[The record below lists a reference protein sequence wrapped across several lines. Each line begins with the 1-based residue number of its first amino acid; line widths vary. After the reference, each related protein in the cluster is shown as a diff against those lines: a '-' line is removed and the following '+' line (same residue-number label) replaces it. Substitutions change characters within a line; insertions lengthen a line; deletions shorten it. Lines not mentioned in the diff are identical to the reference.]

1 MSANL
6 GGEEEKDVSKHGGD
20 KKRSIRKR
28 LGLSSK
34 NKKESKSK
42 GSRSSSTK
50 RTPKSSSSSASTT
63 TNNTNNNTN
72 TNNHNNNNNNALNLT
87 TNNHNSGDTI
97 FLDLNESGGTTED
110 FEMSG
115 ISLASAASIATNPP
129 ESGSEKSSKRSGR
142 GERRGSR
149 IGRVVRSLSRSR
161 SSKRGKDSRRG
172 RDGSGSDTDN
182 SSEYSSSSVGRR
194 SRSTVVTVTSCRSDG
209 YYNQKAPGSTSKLPR
224 KAPTNLKLF
233 HELAVGLKDAFMA
246 VGQTPTKPQK
256 EEEVTDE
263 ATGETKTVAVMS
275 DEEFQGR
282 TILWD
287 FMGNID
293 FLLALVDEVA
303 VDTATRGA
311 LKDDTTFKGLRDVI
325 KKCNKVLEDMLGGGN
340 GGIRFFF
347 RLPQTTDARD
357 MDRIRNWNEKVERAV
372 GAVTES
378 NQSGGKNNNA
388 ASDSDSDL
396 SSMAGST
403 VSSSSKGSVFSRG
416 RQLLPVAGRV
426 RSRRATPT
434 PRLRKRAVS
443 KEEEQN
449 SSGNAAED
457 GFAAAS
463 PVTQGNLAALQR
475 SFQTSGSTP
484 MAIQNH
490 ADQNSYGTQQPQ
502 QQLVSQ
508 APVIQPKDELVD
520 VIRGLR
526 LEKIQHRESSTDS
539 DLTALKPDWRP
550 KADIPSAVPKLPT
563 EYIHR
568 HRLMKQV
575 VSCLLEQTGAGPRDT
590 DEEYPS
596 EQNAIVT
603 SITSRHGDKAGN
615 GKTILAV
622 AAIQTVEVRERF
634 TDGIAWIH
642 LGRGPLSERDIRRLY
657 EELYRQLVVK
667 APDDSFFGAD
677 YDYLMEDE
685 TDNGTKSGEV
695 PSRGSSFDGNE
706 GKTNSG
712 KDESRRQRLATLAE
726 TRQRFQGGDLEGI
739 KEDFARLLAKKKVLI
754 CLDDV
759 WRVEDAKWFIFDNQ
773 VLNRSNKTKKKRR
786 SSSNGDDDE
795 YLSRILMTTRTP
807 NLLGPGLVQEVFVR
821 ILSETEAVKLLL
833 STAGRRPYGGK
844 NSTVFHQAKL
854 IVKGCG
860 NSPLAV
866 RVSGSMLRHSNRS
879 WNINS
884 PCWSALIHQCRL
896 NLEEASQL
904 RSFVNAVNRVV
915 DLSFFTVADVHTRI
929 ALRRCFVAFAMAF
942 RDNDWMLSGRGVPHS
957 VVLRVFKTI
966 ISSDEASKDI
976 SPGSIV
982 TMLQNL
988 NLMDHARHGV
998 ASRAL
1003 SAAQKLSLARKQS
1016 RSSSDNDSDSDWDDE
1031 DEAQIHKAQQSWV
1044 MHESLKSVAE
1054 EMAKRSTPCLSPETD
1069 DFTSYSG
1076 KIEEER
1082 KICSASSTLWHTP
1095 LRFFEQQLS
1104 NGSTQLTGFQ
1114 ENETHKIVLTSLLE
1128 VGDGMTNTNSVLDTL
1143 REGQIDVAVI
1153 PGGDKMEEYI
1163 VTFFP
1168 GHLIRCEIFSTAAE
1182 VLSDPHFIGR
1192 RANALGIVEATSR
1205 QVADLQELRRL
1216 AGNATLTIPRKSTK
1230 EGSEGKVV
1238 PTKVDVNSIVRE
1250 GSRIIIDEISRVA
1263 TKNDN
1268 KPDSLGLAM
1277 CFAAIGEGLMKSRQP
1292 RDAMLRLEEA
1302 VGLYKEL
1309 LGTYNTRVADALQTA
1324 AKALVKLGESRIALL
1339 KFAEAARIYESCNAT
1354 LHYNSI
1360 ANAQSLA
1367 SLLVDLG
1374 DMEKAQSMFEE
1385 VISMRKIVYGEHSVP
1400 VAKTINAYAILLAKH
1415 GRMNVALQ
1423 NYESAKGTYLA
1434 VPAPLVRDPEFEI
1447 KCKYD
1452 VTLINLNIASIRSK
1466 KGDLREAITC
1476 YEEGVAGL
1484 RQYEN
1489 ALAELHKDPLRPPES
1504 GKNTAH
1510 KHLVAALGRIGSLKL
1525 KIGDNNG
1532 ALRAYT
1538 SLLEEVKDSSPSAS
1552 QTEKAKAHIKCATI
1566 YRQKDGTNS
1575 HELSVSHLKQALE
1588 MYKAIFGPD
1597 HKDTAAI
1604 SSSLRQWLAEDQ

>member
-1 MSANL
+1 MSI
-6 GGEEEKDVSKHGGD
+6 GSK
-20 KKRSIRKR
+20 
-28 LGLSSK
+28 
-34 NKKESKSK
+34 
-42 GSRSSSTK
+42 
-50 RTPKSSSSSASTT
+50 
-63 TNNTNNNTN
+63 
-72 TNNHNNNNNNALNLT
+72 
-87 TNNHNSGDTI
+87 
-97 FLDLNESGGTTED
+97 
-110 FEMSG
+110 
-115 ISLASAASIATNPP
+115 SLASAASIATSQP
-129 ESGSEKSSKRSGR
+129 EGASGSASVGAGGSVGEKSSKRSSR

-161 SSKRGKDSRRG
+161 SSRRG
-172 RDGSGSDTDN
+172 RRGGDESGSDTDN
-182 SSEYSSSSVGRR
+182 SSVHSSSSDGRR
-194 SRSTVVTVTSCRSDG
+194 GRSTVVTVTSCRSDG

-233 HELAVGLKDAFMA
+233 HELAVGLKDAFTA

-256 EEEVTDE
+256 EEEQIDVT
-263 ATGETKTVAVMS
+263 TGAMKMVAVMS
-275 DEEFQGR
+275 DEEFLGR

-325 KKCNKVLEDMLGGGN
+325 KKCNKVLEDMLV
-340 GGIRFFF
+340 RRERRYTLFF
-347 RLPQTTDARD
+347 RLPQPTVSRD

-378 NQSGGKNNNA
+378 SKNKKGGSGNH
-388 ASDSDSDL
+388 ASDSDGDM
-396 SSMAGST
+396 SSLAGSST
-403 VSSSSKGSVFSRG
+403 VSSSSKGSVFARG

-449 SSGNAAED
+449 GSGNAAED

-463 PVTQGNLAALQR
+463 PVTQGNLAAIQR

-484 MAIQNH
+484 MAIQNN
-490 ADQNSYGTQQPQ
+490 ADQISYGVQQPQ

-526 LEKIQHRESSTDS
+526 MEKIQHRESSTDS

-550 KADIPSAVPKLPT
+550 KAEIPSAVPKLPT

-590 DEEYPS
+590 DEESPA

-634 TDGIAWIH
+634 TDGIAWLH

-657 EELYRQLVVK
+657 EELYRQLV
-667 APDDSFFGAD
+667 
-677 YDYLMEDE
+677 
-685 TDNGTKSGEV
+685 NGDI

-706 GKTNSG
+706 GKTSNG
-712 KDESRRQRLATLAE
+712 KDESKRQRLATLAE
-726 TRQRFQGGDLEGI
+726 MRQRFQGGDLDGI
-739 KEDFARLLAKKKVLI
+739 KEDFARLLERKKVLI

-773 VLNRSNKTKKKRR
+773 ILNRSNKAKKKRR
-786 SSSNGDDDE
+786 NSTNVYGEDDE
-795 YLSRILMTTRTP
+795 YHSRLLMTTRTP

-866 RVSGSMLRHSNRS
+866 RVSGSMLRHNNRS

-884 PCWSALIHQCRL
+884 PSWLALIHQCRL

-915 DLSFFTVADVHTRI
+915 DLSFFTVADVRTRI
-929 ALRRCFVAFAMAF
+929 VLRRCFVAFAMAF

-966 ISSDEASKDI
+966 ILSDESTKDI

-988 NLMDHARHGV
+988 NLMEHARHGV

-1003 SAAQKLSLARKQS
+1003 SAAQKLSVARKQS
-1016 RSSSDNDSDSDWDDE
+1016 RSASSDNDSDSDWDDE

-1054 EMAKRSTPCLSPETD
+1054 EMAKRSTPCLSPDTD
-1069 DFTSYSG
+1069 DFTSYAG

-1082 KICSASSTLWHTP
+1082 KICTASSTLWDTP
-1095 LRFFEQQLS
+1095 LRFFEQQLK
-1104 NGSTQLTGFQ
+1104 NGSNSLTGFQ
-1114 ENETHKIVLTSLLE
+1114 DNEAHKIVLTSLLE
-1128 VGDGMTNTNSVLDTL
+1128 VGDGMTTSNSILDTL

-1230 EGSEGKVV
+1230 EGSEGKMV

-1250 GSRIIIDEISRVA
+1250 GSRIIIDEVSRVA
-1263 TKNDN
+1263 NKNEN
-1268 KPDSLGLAM
+1268 KPDSLGMAM
-1277 CFAAIGEGLMKSRQP
+1277 CFAAVGEGLMKSRQP

-1434 VPAPLVRDPEFEI
+1434 VPTPLIRDPEFEI

-1476 YEEGVAGL
+1476 YEEGVEGL
-1484 RQYEN
+1484 RQYET
-1489 ALAELHKDPLRPPES
+1489 ALAELQKDPLRPPET

-1525 KIGDNNG
+1525 KIGDNSG

-1575 HELSVSHLKQALE
+1575 HDLSVSHLKQALE

>member
-1 MSANL
+1 
-6 GGEEEKDVSKHGGD
+6 
-20 KKRSIRKR
+20 
-28 LGLSSK
+28 
-34 NKKESKSK
+34 
-42 GSRSSSTK
+42 
-50 RTPKSSSSSASTT
+50 
-63 TNNTNNNTN
+63 
-72 TNNHNNNNNNALNLT
+72 
-87 TNNHNSGDTI
+87 
-97 FLDLNESGGTTED
+97 
-110 FEMSG
+110 
-115 ISLASAASIATNPP
+115 
-129 ESGSEKSSKRSGR
+129 
-142 GERRGSR
+142 
-149 IGRVVRSLSRSR
+149 
-161 SSKRGKDSRRG
+161 
-172 RDGSGSDTDN
+172 
-182 SSEYSSSSVGRR
+182 
-194 SRSTVVTVTSCRSDG
+194 
-209 YYNQKAPGSTSKLPR
+209 
-224 KAPTNLKLF
+224 
-233 HELAVGLKDAFMA
+233 
-246 VGQTPTKPQK
+246 
-256 EEEVTDE
+256 
-263 ATGETKTVAVMS
+263 
-275 DEEFQGR
+275 
-282 TILWD
+282 
-287 FMGNID
+287 
-293 FLLALVDEVA
+293 
-303 VDTATRGA
+303 
-311 LKDDTTFKGLRDVI
+311 
-325 KKCNKVLEDMLGGGN
+325 
-340 GGIRFFF
+340 
-347 RLPQTTDARD
+347 
-357 MDRIRNWNEKVERAV
+357 
-372 GAVTES
+372 
-378 NQSGGKNNNA
+378 
-388 ASDSDSDL
+388 
-396 SSMAGST
+396 
-403 VSSSSKGSVFSRG
+403 
-416 RQLLPVAGRV
+416 
-426 RSRRATPT
+426 
-434 PRLRKRAVS
+434 
-443 KEEEQN
+443 
-449 SSGNAAED
+449 
-457 GFAAAS
+457 
-463 PVTQGNLAALQR
+463 
-475 SFQTSGSTP
+475 
-484 MAIQNH
+484 
-490 ADQNSYGTQQPQ
+490 
-502 QQLVSQ
+502 
-508 APVIQPKDELVD
+508 
-520 VIRGLR
+520 
-526 LEKIQHRESSTDS
+526 
-539 DLTALKPDWRP
+539 
-550 KADIPSAVPKLPT
+550 
-563 EYIHR
+563 
-568 HRLMKQV
+568 
-575 VSCLLEQTGAGPRDT
+575 LEQTGAGPRDT
-590 DEEYPS
+590 DEESPT

-667 APDDSFFGAD
+667 SSDDSLFGSD
-677 YDYLMEDE
+677 YDDLMDE
-685 TDNGTKSGEV
+685 ENDNGNKI
-695 PSRGSSFDGNE
+695 PSRGSSLDANE
-706 GKTNSG
+706 PKSNSSNNA
-712 KDESRRQRLATLAE
+712 KDESKRQRLATLAE
-726 TRQRFQGGDLEGI
+726 TRRRFQGGDLDGI
-739 KEDFARLLAKKKVLI
+739 KEDFARLLAQKRVLI

-773 VLNRSNKTKKKRR
+773 ILNKSNKAKKKRR
-786 SSSNGDDDE
+786 NSIDAIVDDDE
-795 YLSRILMTTRTP
+795 YPSRILMTTRTP
-807 NLLGPGLVQEVFVR
+807 SLLGPGLVQEVFVR

-884 PCWSALIHQCRL
+884 PSWSALIEQCRL

-976 SPGSIV
+976 SPCAIV

-988 NLMDHARHGV
+988 NLMEHARHGV

-1003 SAAQKLSLARKQS
+1003 TAAQKLSVARKQS
-1016 RSSSDNDSDSDWDDE
+1016 RSSASDNDSDSDWDDE

-1054 EMAKRSTPCLSPETD
+1054 EMAKRSSPSLFPGMD
-1069 DFTSYSG
+1069 DFTSFYE

-1082 KICSASSTLWHTP
+1082 KICTESSTLWHTP
-1095 LRFFEQQLS
+1095 LRFFAQELS
-1104 NGSTQLTGFQ
+1104 DGTTPLTGFQ
-1114 ENETHKIVLTSLLE
+1114 DNETHKIVLTALLE
-1128 VGDGMTNTNSVLDTL
+1128 VGDGMTDSNSIVDTL

-1168 GHLIRCEIFSTAAE
+1168 GHLIRCEVYSIAAE

-1216 AGNATLTIPRKSTK
+1216 AGNATLTVTRKSTK
-1230 EGSEGKVV
+1230 EGLVGKALSA
-1238 PTKVDVNSIVRE
+1238 KVDVNSIVRE
-1250 GSRIIIDEISRVA
+1250 GSRIIIEEISRVA
-1263 TKNDN
+1263 FKNES
-1268 KPDSLGLAM
+1268 KQDSLGMAM
-1277 CFAAIGEGLMKSRQP
+1277 CFAAVGEGLMKSRQP

-1302 VGLYKEL
+1302 VVLYKEL

-1354 LHYNSI
+1354 LHFNSI

-1374 DMEKAQSMFEE
+1374 DMEKAQLMFEE
-1385 VISMRKIVYGEHSVP
+1385 VISMRKVVYGEYSVP

-1415 GRMNVALQ
+1415 GRMNIALQ
-1423 NYESAKGTYLA
+1423 NYEFAKGTYMA
-1434 VPAPLVRDPEFEI
+1434 AANPLIRDPEFEI

-1466 KGDLREAITC
+1466 KGDLQEAVTC

-1484 RQYEN
+1484 RQYET
-1489 ALAELHKDPLRPPES
+1489 ALAELQRDALRPPDT

-1525 KIGDNNG
+1525 KIADNSG

-1538 SLLEEVKDSSPSAS
+1538 SLLEEVKNDSPPAS

-1566 YRQKDGTNS
+1566 YRQKDAPNS
-1575 HELSVSHLKQALE
+1575 HELSVSHLQKALD